1 MGLPSHVKSSDP
13 ELFLSKRTSR
23 TKTEK
28 SLMEMRSSERIK
40 VGPSLGKGPKA
51 LHYYW
56 GYEVL
61 TKGGLLWLYPNDP
74 KSNWKSQ
81 VQIFTPNQWT
91 EAADP
96 SVSMREK
103 LKEAEEEG
111 NPVWGQ
117 AVSFNLDL
125 LTLSHQSGK
134 IYKLTWCPKHTY
146 SRGLPGLGL
155 VREDAPNPQET
166 GGHRQSL
173 G

>member
-28 SLMEMRSSERIK
+28 SLMEMRSSEWIK

-96 SVSMREK
+96 SGSMREK
-103 LKEAEEEG
+103 LEEAEEEG

-125 LTLSHQSGK
+125 QDLSDTEPPIRQNIQADMMPQTHIQQR
-134 IYKLTWCPKHTY
+134 TAR
-146 SRGLPGLGL
+146 SRFSQ
-155 VREDAPNPQET
+155 RRCT
-166 GGHRQSL
+166 
-173 G
+173 